1 MDERG
6 IQEGVRILKRGGI
19 VAFPTDT
26 VYGLG
31 CDAFNEQ
38 AVKRI
43 YAVKRRPSTQGV
55 PVHLA
60 RVEQVSIV
68 AVEVSE
74 AARRLMERFWPGAL
88 TIVLKKS
95 AKVPDIVTGGPTIAV
110 RVPDHPAPRALTE
123 GLGWP
128 IVGTSANAHGRP
140 SPVSAEEVAAQLRDV
155 DLIVR
160 GECYRGVE
168 STIVDCTGEKVR
180 VLRWGAIGQKDLEIT
195 IGPLGAA

>member
-1 MDERG
+1 
-6 IQEGVRILKRGGI
+6 
-19 VAFPTDT
+19 
-26 VYGLG
+26 
-31 CDAFNEQ
+31 
-38 AVKRI
+38 
-43 YAVKRRPSTQGV
+43 QGV

-110 RVPDHPAPRALTE
+110 RVPDHPAPRALIK
-123 GLGWP
+123 GLGGP
-128 IVGTSANAHGRP
+128 IVGTSANVHEQP
-140 SPVSAEEVAAQLRDV
+140 SPVNAEEVAAQLAGV

-168 STIVDCTGEKVR
+168 STIVDCAGEHVR
-180 VLRWGAIGQKDLEIT
+180 VLRWGAIGREEMERT
-195 IGPLGAA
+195 LGRGV